1 MRTKK
6 PTPPNVNELLTKLTA
21 IELQRLDV
29 QQQLIQLRAGKD
41 LNFFIIPVT
50 VLILLAGV
58 AIGLNLG
65 SMIWGFVAGAAL
77 ALLVGYAYHLWDV
90 QWQKAATDQVL
101 AYINEL
107 EGEQGFLP
115 WFSWPRRDD
124 SCGRILFGHWSTL
137 SQDTHLAPHPNA
149 VCLDSGCLWGKALTA
164 LCLETNEFTSID
176 CPQYA
181 KPGKV

>member
-6 PTPPNVNELLTKLTA
+6 PTTPNVNELLTKLA
-21 IELQRLDV
+21 SLELNRLDA

-41 LNFFIIPVT
+41 LNFFIIPIT
-50 VLILLAGV
+50 VLILLAGA

-65 SMIWGFVAGAAL
+65 NMIWGFVAGAAL

-115 WFSWPRRDD
+115 WFKPLLAKQNYRRLFYKLSKQGQVEIDD
-124 SCGRILFGHWSTL
+124 YVRAIKRLQQKDPNLLLTQLRALYPEPIESND
-137 SQDTHLAPHPNA
+137 SQPTH
-149 VCLDSGCLWGKALTA
+149 
-164 LCLETNEFTSID
+164 
-176 CPQYA
+176 
-181 KPGKV
+181 

>member
-115 WFSWPRRDD
+115 WFKPLLAKQNYRRLFYKLNKQGQVEIDD
-124 SCGRILFGHWSTL
+124 YVRAIKRLQQKDTNLLLTQLQALYPEPIESND
-137 SQDTHLAPHPNA
+137 SQPTP
-149 VCLDSGCLWGKALTA
+149 
-164 LCLETNEFTSID
+164 
-176 CPQYA
+176 
-181 KPGKV
+181 

>member
-1 MRTKK
+1 MKK
-6 PTPPNVNELLTKLTA
+6 PIPPNVNELLTKLAA

-41 LNFFIIPVT
+41 LNFFIIPIT

-65 SMIWGFVAGAAL
+65 SMIWGFVGGAAL

-107 EGEQGFLP
+107 EGEQGFLL
-115 WFSWPRRDD
+115 WFKPLLAKQNYRRLFYKLSKQGQVEIDD
-124 SCGRILFGHWSTL
+124 YVRAIKRLQQKDKVFLQTQLQTL
-137 SQDTHLAPHPNA
+137 YP
-149 VCLDSGCLWGKALTA
+149 
-164 LCLETNEFTSID
+164 E
-176 CPQYA
+176 PQ
-181 KPGKV
+181 PTTENQIS

>member
-1 MRTKK
+1 MRSKQQ
-6 PTPPNVNELLTKLTA
+6 TPPNVHELLAKLA
-21 IELQRLDV
+21 AVELPRLDV
-29 QQQLIQLRAGKD
+29 QQQLIQLRSGKD

-65 SMIWGFVAGAAL
+65 SMIWGFVGGSAL

-115 WFSWPRRDD
+115 WFKPLLAKQNYRRLFYKLSKQGQVEIDD
-124 SCGRILFGHWSTL
+124 YIRAIKRLQQKDPSFLMTQLQRLYPEASEARN
-137 SQDTHLAPHPNA
+137 SQPNA
-149 VCLDSGCLWGKALTA
+149 
-164 LCLETNEFTSID
+164 
-176 CPQYA
+176 
-181 KPGKV
+181 